1 MFSCTPKQEITSDDH
16 VLRKKCHE
24 NLCHEMKPTLLLSE
38 PPSWRGKSASSVS
51 ILLMCCLISPFVDE
65 CLLISDD
72 RAAFSILFIFAPGQ
86 KHCIASQRN
95 NLLNH
100 PNLSTFHPA
109 PSFSLAFTVANNRQW
124 ANEHVFRAEPFM
136 TARRTTILHRRG
148 SIWRIVLHK
157 VQFLPNAINLS
168 QFNGYNG

>member
-109 PSFSLAFTVANNRQW
+109 PSFSLAFTQTAQLANQNPILLSNRSLGTPARLKFEQPKLGRGAGQKRGRDPW
-124 ANEHVFRAEPFM
+124 GFR
-136 TARRTTILHRRG
+136 
-148 SIWRIVLHK
+148 
-157 VQFLPNAINLS
+157 
-168 QFNGYNG
+168 